1 MQFVEGAHLRRAC
14 ITIWPGTVLV
24 LALAMRAV
32 RVGLGT
38 LEKVPQKALQVLRLR
53 LRLVC
58 HGGARRASKGCMCV
72 WVWVREAEGGCSAGA
87 TRGLGGRGRGGGGE

>member
-38 LEKVPQKALQVLRLR
+38 LEKVPQKALEVLRLR

-58 HGGARRASKGCMCV
+58 HGGARRGSKGCV

-87 TRGLGGRGRGGGGE
+87 ARGLGGRGGGGE